1 MLDRILAL
9 GYKPVTVG
17 ECLGDPKE
25 NWYRSSSGNLFTSST
40 SAVTSATKTSATIA
54 PTATTTDGQCG
65 GGSGF
70 MCTGSEFGDCCS
82 QVRRVLARFVTKTYA
97 NHLNH
102 RLAGVAL
109 ELFTVVK
116 DARLGSVNVVST
128 FLRVAVPLPLHHR
141 LNQQRS
147 RRMLPVE
154 EPAV

>member
-1 MLDRILAL
+1 MRSTYLHALDDYDNDSPALIQNAKNNFDAGIAGGNPATDDYLVIGHDIHNQTANVLTAYMLDRILAL

-82 QVRRVLARFVTKTYA
+82 QVR
-97 NHLNH
+97 
-102 RLAGVAL
+102 
-109 ELFTVVK
+109 
-116 DARLGSVNVVST
+116 
-128 FLRVAVPLPLHHR
+128 
-141 LNQQRS
+141 Q
-147 RRMLPVE
+147 
-154 EPAV
+154 